1 MGRPEFLWFVATLV
15 SVVPQ
20 SAVVAQDEP
29 LPTNDVKLD
38 GDATAGALAVN
49 LVAGSGNQQ
58 ANVGLIAS
66 GGVGLADGTVVQAL
80 SIGAIGHSASTE
92 VRVADGAFSGST
104 GWLATNIGAGLGN
117 QQANVATIG
126 IGFTG
131 EVATAAI
138 LNQSRASTIVADR
151 GERPNGLEPY
161 RTQIGDGAF
170 ADSSGVVQV
179 NLAAGD
185 GNTSANIF
193 ALSIPGQ

>member
-1 MGRPEFLWFVATLV
+1 MDRPEFLLLVATLA
-15 SVVPQ
+15 SVLPP
-20 SAVVAQDEP
+20 STVVGQDEQ
-29 LPTNDVKLD
+29 LPTNEVELNGD
-38 GDATAGALAVN
+38 GTAGALAVN

-66 GGVGLADGTVVQAL
+66 GGIGLADGAVVQAL
-80 SIGAIGHSASTE
+80 SIGTIGGSASAE
-92 VRVADGAFSGST
+92 VRIADGAFAGST

-131 EVATAAI
+131 EVATAAM
-138 LNQSRASTIVADR
+138 LSQSRASTMEGDR
-151 GERPNGLEPY
+151 GETPNGPEPY

-170 ADSSGVVQV
+170 ANSSGVVQV